1 MVGPRAVKRFR
12 QRCKTLDAV
21 PDPDWANNIFCRAHG
36 LPPAITTFLSP
47 ALPNSLGALSRLQ
60 PLQPPSILLYDFLSP
75 VRFVSSVSYPLF
87 YGRRRKSVKMST
99 PTPFD
104 HLSNRMKLEWHSK
117 LHTDMAPA
125 KNYRRTSIIGTI
137 GMLSHRCHPGLSLLT
152 RNRFQVPR
160 QTRWRRSTC
169 SAKVRNLRQSS
180 RLAKLTRC
188 NSRSECRP
196 DELFPRFIRGSCHRL
211 LSPQRTRS
219 LTPLPQY
226 HQSVI
231 DNAREAERIQPGRPL
246 AIALDTVS
254 SVGLGVGSPIGC

>member
-1 MVGPRAVKRFR
+1 
-12 QRCKTLDAV
+12 
-21 PDPDWANNIFCRAHG
+21 
-36 LPPAITTFLSP
+36 
-47 ALPNSLGALSRLQ
+47 
-60 PLQPPSILLYDFLSP
+60 
-75 VRFVSSVSYPLF
+75 
-87 YGRRRKSVKMST
+87 MST

-137 GMLSHRCHPGLSLLT
+137 GMLSHRCHSGPVLSLLT
-152 RNRFQVPR
+152 RHRFQVPR
-160 QTRWRRSTC
+160 PTRWRRSTC

-196 DELFPRFIRGSCHRL
+196 DELFPRFIRGSCRRL
-211 LSPQRTRS
+211 LSLPKTPS
-219 LTPLPQY
+219 LTSLPQY

-231 DNAREAERIQPGRPL
+231 DNAREAERVQPGRPL

-254 SVGLGVGSPIGC
+254 SAGLWLGSLIGC